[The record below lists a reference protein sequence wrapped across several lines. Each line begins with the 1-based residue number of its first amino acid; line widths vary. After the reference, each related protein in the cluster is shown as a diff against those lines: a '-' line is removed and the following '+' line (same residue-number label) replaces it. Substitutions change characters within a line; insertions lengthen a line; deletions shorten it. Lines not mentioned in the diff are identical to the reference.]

1 MTAEWKEEWLRFELE
16 EFPELCLGRR
26 AGDMSWE
33 QVDAVAAACISTALA
48 TGALDRECLAVLDDA
63 ILRLAEMTAL
73 ADVDE
78 RSYFESLL
86 DFARRVR
93 DESVKPD

>member
-1 MTAEWKEEWLRFELE
+1 MTADLKEDWLRFELE
-16 EFPELCLGRR
+16 EFPETCLGRR
-26 AGDMSWE
+26 VGEFSWE
-33 QVDAVAAACISTALA
+33 QVDAVAAACISTWLT

-78 RSYFESLL
+78 CSYFETLL

-93 DESVKPD
+93 DESVKPG